1 MKYSNWFLIRKAS
14 WQSLFLKK
22 KKKNQGWVPGKPI
35 LESFPLKN
43 LKPNRNMRVSHC
55 AGSSLVVSAWSP
67 PFSALF
73 CEAGAGTL
81 GNPSPRSP
89 HVSVSWFLAGGDTG
103 GRLTCRSK
111 GEKGLGCFQLL
122 SAFLPWPVIAL
133 VHSFFR
139 NFWHPFAVVPA
150 RFQASVI
157 LCVSCSP
164 HPASSVFDCI
174 DYFWL
179 CWVFAASRGLSL
191 VAVWASRCRGF
202 SLCRAQPLEWGFGSC
217 GARA

>member
-1 MKYSNWFLIRKAS
+1 MLALPLWSQPEAHHFLLCFVRLGLELWEIHLPDPLTS
-14 WQSLFLKK
+14 QFLGFWQ
-22 KKKNQGWVPGKPI
+22 
-35 LESFPLKN
+35 E
-43 LKPNRNMRVSHC
+43 
-55 AGSSLVVSAWSP
+55 
-67 PFSALF
+67 
-73 CEAGAGTL
+73 
-81 GNPSPRSP
+81 
-89 HVSVSWFLAGGDTG
+89 GDTG

-122 SAFLPWPVIAL
+122 SAFLLWPAIAL
-133 VHSFFR
+133 VRNFFR

-150 RFQASVI
+150 RFQVSVI

-164 HPASSVFDCI
+164 HPASFIFDCI

-202 SLCRAQPLEWGFGSC
+202 SLYRAQPLEWGL
-217 GARA
+217 R